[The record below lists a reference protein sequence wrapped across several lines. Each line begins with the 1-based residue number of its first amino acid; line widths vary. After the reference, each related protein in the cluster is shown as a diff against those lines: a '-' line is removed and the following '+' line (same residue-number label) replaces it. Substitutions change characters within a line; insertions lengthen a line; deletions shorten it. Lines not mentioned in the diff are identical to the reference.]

1 MKKRNNKTKKYKNYR
16 QYKRG
21 GCGGGTCGLH
31 SGGGKKRCTKKR
43 CNKCKMCGWKKK
55 GGSCGC
61 NKIGGFWN
69 PFTEAQNNVNTLIG
83 KNNVDS
89 NPLTQPTQNLYNDH
103 NKIYV

>member
-55 GGSCGC
+55 EGLVDVIKSVVFGIPSQ
-61 NKIGGFWN
+61 KHK
-69 PFTEAQNNVNTLIG
+69 TMLI
-83 KNNVDS
+83 
-89 NPLTQPTQNLYNDH
+89 H
-103 NKIYV
+103 